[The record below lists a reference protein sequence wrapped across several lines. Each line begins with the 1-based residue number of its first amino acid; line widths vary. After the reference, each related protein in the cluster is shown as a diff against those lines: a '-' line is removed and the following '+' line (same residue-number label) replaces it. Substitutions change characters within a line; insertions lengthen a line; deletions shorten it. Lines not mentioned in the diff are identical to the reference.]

1 MDLKELITGLRGGEG
16 ELGHP
21 DLLRKVVDGILKLRR
36 HGDRGMEFLPPEVEV
51 RIGVAEGGLQV
62 LQRWVNDPAFDR
74 EVEAALK
81 NRLVRTHDDAL
92 PVRRYVVEASPHS
105 TVVVKE
111 RQPRGFQLRVESGD
125 RAGTVFPLPADR
137 RDLLLG
143 RSAWHGDDQ
152 QVANDIVISEN
163 ERAVSRRAARL
174 HRTGASFE
182 LQSLDQREALS
193 VLRPDGTRLRPA
205 LSASGRVPVKPGDLI
220 EFTDGAKPVAVLK
233 LEETET

>member
-1 MDLKELITGLRGGEG
+1 VDLKELITGLRGGEG

-51 RIGVAEGGLQV
+51 RIGVAEGGVQV
-62 LQRWVNDPAFDR
+62 LERWVNDPAFDR
-74 EVEAALK
+74 EVEAGLK
-81 NRLVRTHDDAL
+81 NRLVRAHDDTL
-92 PVRRYVVEASPHS
+92 PVRRYIVEVSKQN
-105 TVVVKE
+105 TVTVKE
-111 RQPRGFQLRVESGD
+111 LQPRGYQLKIESGD
-125 RAGTVFPLPADR
+125 RAGTEIPLSPDR

-143 RSAWHGDDQ
+143 RSQWHGDDQ
-152 QVANDIVISEN
+152 QVANDIIISEN
-163 ERAVSRRAARL
+163 ERAISRRAARL

-193 VLRPDGTRLRPA
+193 VVRPDGTRLRPA

-220 EFTDGAKPVAVLK
+220 EFSDGAKPVVVMK
-233 LEETET
+233 LEETEG

>member
-1 MDLKELITGLRGGEG
+1 VDLKELITGLRGGEG

-51 RIGVAEGGLQV
+51 RIGVAEGGVQV
-62 LQRWVNDPAFDR
+62 LERWVNDPAFDR
-74 EVEAALK
+74 EVEAGLK
-81 NRLVRTHDDAL
+81 NRLVRAHDDTL
-92 PVRRYVVEASPHS
+92 PVRRYIVEVSKHN
-105 TVVVKE
+105 TVTVKE
-111 RQPRGFQLRVESGD
+111 LQPRGYQLKIESGD
-125 RAGTVFPLPADR
+125 RAGTLIPLSPDR

-143 RSAWHGDDQ
+143 RSQWHGDDQ
-152 QVANDIVISEN
+152 QVANDIIISEN
-163 ERAVSRRAARL
+163 ERAISRRAARL

-193 VLRPDGTRLRPA
+193 VVRPDGTRLRPA

-220 EFTDGAKPVAVLK
+220 EFSDGAKPVVVMK
-233 LEETET
+233 LEETEG

>member
-1 MDLKELITGLRGGEG
+1 VDLKELITGLRGGEG

-51 RIGVAEGGLQV
+51 RIGVAEGGVQV
-62 LQRWVNDPAFDR
+62 LERWVNDPAFDR
-74 EVEAALK
+74 EVEAGLK
-81 NRLVRTHDDAL
+81 NRLVRAHDDAL
-92 PVRRYVVEASPHS
+92 PVRRYVVEVSKQN
-105 TVVVKE
+105 TVTVKE
-111 RQPRGFQLRVESGD
+111 LQPRGYQLKIESGD
-125 RAGTVFPLPADR
+125 RAGTEIPLSPDR

-143 RSAWHGDDQ
+143 RSQWHGDDQ
-152 QVANDIVISEN
+152 QVANDIIISEN
-163 ERAVSRRAARL
+163 ERAISRRAARL

-193 VLRPDGTRLRPA
+193 VVRPDGTRLRPA

-220 EFTDGAKPVAVLK
+220 EFSDGAKPVVVLR
-233 LEETET
+233 LEETEG

>member
-51 RIGVAEGGLQV
+51 RIGVAEGGVQV
-62 LQRWVNDPAFDR
+62 LERWVNDPAFDR
-74 EVEAALK
+74 EVEAGLK
-81 NRLVRTHDDAL
+81 NRLVRAHDDAL
-92 PVRRYVVEASPHS
+92 PVRRYVVEVSKQN
-105 TVVVKE
+105 TVTVKE
-111 RQPRGFQLRVESGD
+111 LQPRGYQLKIESGD
-125 RAGTVFPLPADR
+125 RAGTEIPLSPDR

-143 RSAWHGDDQ
+143 RSQWHGDDQ
-152 QVANDIVISEN
+152 QVANDIIISEN
-163 ERAVSRRAARL
+163 ERAISRRAARL

-193 VLRPDGTRLRPA
+193 VVRPDGTRLRPA

-220 EFTDGAKPVAVLK
+220 EFSDGAKPVVVLR
-233 LEETET
+233 LEETEG